1 MKKQDYGLKQ
11 AKPEKSK
18 YPWLFPV
25 CFLLWSIAF
34 MSYATQLIAK
44 TLKYHPDLG
53 SPVFDIYYLPWKV
66 LEWEKYIID
75 TPLGNKI
82 DMIFGVF
89 ILSTIIAFFMLLRKK
104 PKGNLNLH
112 GTAAW
117 AKKKDL
123 ARMGLDAND
132 GVYVGGFPTRNGTKY
147 LIHNGPEHILAFAPT
162 RSGKGVGLVI
172 PSLLAWP
179 GSSVTL
185 DIKGENYALTSG
197 YRAKGL
203 HHKILK
209 FDPADDTFAFAK
221 WNPLAEVRINTN
233 HAIADAQN
241 IAQMICDP
249 DGKGLK
255 DYFSQAGYALLTG
268 LILHVIISKQ
278 GATLADVVA
287 EITKSDNEGDIKNL
301 LYAIID
307 TPHDKLLKTRHP
319 DVSTTQATNIKDT
332 IDSYAGEAVIKAD
345 RELSGVVSTAVT
357 NLSLYRDPIVAKNTS
372 CSDFSI
378 SEIMNSDIPVDL
390 YLVVSPANLDRLRPL
405 LRVFFNVALRKFT
418 QIMEFEKG
426 KSVAGYKH
434 RLLLMLDEFTSLG
447 KLEIMQK
454 ALAFMAGYGVKAYI
468 IVQDLSQLQEAY
480 TRDESITSNCHVR
493 IAYAPN
499 KVETAKLLSEMTGKT
514 TVVDKKTSVSGKRI
528 GSLSNASVSIS
539 EVARALLTPDECMR
553 LKGPVKDANGG
564 IKSPGDMLIFVAGH
578 NTVYGQQILYFLD
591 PVFKKRVQIP
601 PPDYKKED
609 PVFKL
614 GSVQNEK
621 EHDKNYS
628 SVV

>member
-1 MKKQDYGLKQ
+1 MKKQEYGLKQ
-11 AKPEKSK
+11 AKAKKSR
-18 YPWLFPV
+18 YPLLFPV
-25 CFLLWSIAF
+25 CFLLWASAF
-34 MSYATQLIAK
+34 MSYATQTIASA
-44 TLKYHPDLG
+44 LRYHPDLG
-53 SPVFDIYYLPWKV
+53 RPVFDTYYLPWKV
-66 LEWEKYIID
+66 FEWNKYITD
-75 TPLGNKI
+75 TPVGSQVDL
-82 DMIFGVF
+82 IFGVF
-89 ILSTIIAFFMLLRKK
+89 VLSTVFGFFLILRKK

-112 GTAAW
+112 GTATW

-123 ARMGLDAND
+123 AAMGLDARQ
-132 GVYVGGFPTRNGTKY
+132 GVYVGGFPTARGTKY

-197 YRAKGL
+197 YRAKEL
-203 HHKILK
+203 NHKILK
-209 FDPADDTFAFAK
+209 FDPADETFSFSK

-249 DGKGLK
+249 DGKGMK
-255 DYFSQAGYALLTG
+255 DYFTQAGYALLTG
-268 LILHVIISKQ
+268 LILHVIVSKQ
-278 GATLADVVA
+278 DATLADVVA
-287 EITKSDNEGDIKNL
+287 EITKSDNEGDVKNL
-301 LYAIID
+301 LYAMID
-307 TPHDKLLKTRHP
+307 KEQAQILKKRYP
-319 DVSTTQATNIKDT
+319 DMDTDLAANIQST

-345 RELSGVVSTAVT
+345 RELSGVVSTAIT

-372 CSDFSI
+372 ESDFFI
-378 SEIMNSDIPVDL
+378 SDIMNAETPVDL

-405 LRVFFNVALRKFT
+405 LRVFFNLALRKFT
-418 QIMEFEKG
+418 QKMEFENG
-426 KSVAGYKH
+426 QALVGYKH

-499 KVETAKLLSEMTGKT
+499 KIETAKLLSDMTGKT
-514 TVVDKKTSVSGKRI
+514 TVVDKKTSVSGKRL
-528 GSLSNASVSIS
+528 GGMGNASVSVS
-539 EVARALLTPDECMR
+539 EVARPLLTPDECMR
-553 LKGPVKDANGG
+553 LKGPVKDEKGG
-564 IKSPGDMLIFVAGH
+564 IKSPGDMLIFVAGY

-591 PVFKKRVQIP
+591 PVFQKRVKIP
-601 PPDYKKED
+601 PPDRID
-609 PVFKL
+609 LFKL
-614 GSVQNEK
+614 K
-621 EHDKNYS
+621 EVSKDDI
-628 SVV
+628 

>member
-1 MKKQDYGLKQ
+1 MKKQEYGLKQ
-11 AKPEKSK
+11 AKAKKSR
-18 YPWLFPV
+18 YPLLFPV
-25 CFLLWSIAF
+25 CFLLWGFAF
-34 MSYATQLIAK
+34 MSYSTQTVARALR
-44 TLKYHPDLG
+44 YHPDLG
-53 SPVFDIYYLPWKV
+53 KPVFDTYYLPWKV
-66 LEWEKYIID
+66 FEWNKYIID
-75 TPLGNKI
+75 TPVGNRV
-82 DMIFGVF
+82 DLIFGVF
-89 ILSTIIAFFMLLRKK
+89 VLSTAFGFFLILRKK

-112 GTAAW
+112 GTATW
-117 AKKKDL
+117 AKKKEL
-123 ARMGLDAND
+123 PAMGLDAKE
-132 GVYVGGFPTRNGTKY
+132 GVYVGGFPLARGTKY

-197 YRAKGL
+197 YRAKEL

-209 FDPADDTFAFAK
+209 FDPADETFSFAK

-249 DGKGLK
+249 DGKGMK
-255 DYFSQAGYALLTG
+255 DYFTQAGYALLTG
-268 LILHVIISKQ
+268 LILHVIVSKQ
-278 GATLADVVA
+278 DATLADVVA
-287 EITKSDNEGDIKNL
+287 EITKSDNEGDVKNL
-301 LYAIID
+301 LYAMID
-307 TPHDKLLKTRHP
+307 KEHAQILKKRYP
-319 DVSTTQATNIKDT
+319 DMDTDLADNIQST

-372 CSDFSI
+372 ESDFFI
-378 SEIMNSDIPVDL
+378 SDIMNSQNPVDL

-405 LRVFFNVALRKFT
+405 LRVFFNLALRKFT
-418 QIMEFEKG
+418 QKMEFKNG
-426 KSVAGYKH
+426 QAVVGYKH

-499 KVETAKLLSEMTGKT
+499 KIETAKLLSDMTGKT
-514 TVVDKKTSVSGKRI
+514 TVVDKKTSVSGKRL
-528 GSLSNASVSIS
+528 GGMGNASVSIS
-539 EVARALLTPDECMR
+539 EVARPLLTPDECMR
-553 LKGPVKDANGG
+553 LKGPVKDEKGG
-564 IKSPGDMLIFVAGH
+564 IKTPGDMLIFVAGY

-591 PVFKKRVQIP
+591 PVFQKRVKTP
-601 PPDYKKED
+601 PPDRIDLSKLKE
-609 PVFKL
+609 V
-614 GSVQNEK
+614 SNNEI
-621 EHDKNYS
+621 
-628 SVV
+628 